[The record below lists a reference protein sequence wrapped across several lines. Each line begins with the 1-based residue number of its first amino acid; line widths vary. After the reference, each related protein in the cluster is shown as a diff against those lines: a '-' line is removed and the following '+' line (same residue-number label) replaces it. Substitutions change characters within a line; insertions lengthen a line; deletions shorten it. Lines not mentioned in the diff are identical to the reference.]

1 MDISENLSAKCYQ
14 ENNERIDKIFETY
27 VKHIK
32 IFLNKIKNLQYDREH
47 YKNLSEVGRESLL
60 SRKKYYK
67 MRKNVN
73 L

>member
-1 MDISENLSAKCYQ
+1 MDISGNLSAKYYQ
-14 ENNERIDKIFETY
+14 ENNERIDKMF

-32 IFLNKIKNLQYDREH
+32 IFLNKIKNLQYDRER
-47 YKNLSEVGRESLL
+47 YKNLSEVGKESLL
-60 SRKKYYK
+60 SRKNYHR